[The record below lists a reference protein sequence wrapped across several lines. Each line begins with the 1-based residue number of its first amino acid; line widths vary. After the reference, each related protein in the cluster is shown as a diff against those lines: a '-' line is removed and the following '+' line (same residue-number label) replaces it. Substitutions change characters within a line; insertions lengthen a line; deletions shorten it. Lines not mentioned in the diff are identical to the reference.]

1 MVDRS
6 VSQQTAADQNIAIES
21 FTGEN
26 KTTWRDYIEITKP
39 GINKSNLFA
48 TFAGYWL
55 ATGFTSFDF
64 VTLLFAMLGSGLTI
78 AGSCTLNNFYDR
90 DIDPLMER
98 TRSRPVPDGRIK
110 PSVALWYGIFLTT
123 LGIIVLTA
131 GVNPLSA
138 FLGFIGFFVYVFI
151 YTMWLKRTSTL
162 NTVIGGICGSVPPM
176 IGWVA
181 GTGSLDLTAWALFL
195 ILFMWQPP
203 HFFALA
209 MMKADDYRA
218 AGIPMLPIVKGF
230 KETKKQ
236 TLIFTLLLLPSSY
249 LLFYTG
255 AVGWFYLVIALI
267 LGGVYIALAI
277 KGFNTKEDDRWARQ
291 MFFYSLIYLTV
302 ILLAMIIDVAITE
315 ALQF

>member
-1 MVDRS
+1 MDRS